1 MGYWID
7 QTIEWKNAMGSRVK
21 KSLEASGFIIENA
34 KENDTMFDIYVL
46 ESAKEGERQQRGSL
60 GNCMIGKTG
69 ICFPIGIHQKLYSWI
84 INTFPEGTIIRE
96 MGECDLL
103 ATAVISEGKI
113 VWLSTFSEA
122 LDWKPAYKFQ
132 KGWDEYAAAD
142 EAIRNRSKEK
152 DVR

>member
-60 GNCMIGKTG
+60 GNCMIGKTVYV
-69 ICFPIGIHQKLYSWI
+69 F
-84 INTFPEGTIIRE
+84 
-96 MGECDLL
+96 LL
-103 ATAVISEGKI
+103 AFIKNC
-113 VWLSTFSEA
+113 
-122 LDWKPAYKFQ
+122 
-132 KGWDEYAAAD
+132 
-142 EAIRNRSKEK
+142 IRGLLTRFPKEQ
-152 DVR
+152 